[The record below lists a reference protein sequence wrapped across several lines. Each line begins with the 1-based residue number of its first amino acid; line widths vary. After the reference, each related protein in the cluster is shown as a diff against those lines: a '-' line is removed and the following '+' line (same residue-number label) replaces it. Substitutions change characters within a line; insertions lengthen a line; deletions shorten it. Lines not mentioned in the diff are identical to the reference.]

1 MKLPKIVVRP
11 SVVALALA
19 GCFRSAEPSAPRP
32 AATRA
37 RSASPAEH
45 VVHERKPDTGARIE
59 LVVTPL
65 QNDRA
70 SVRVTITATRLIPE
84 SKLRIAAE
92 SPLELEGEATVT
104 LPPLQPGASLTR
116 FIHVRRASEGQLSR
130 GYGSLLSASVTV
142 ESAGES
148 ITDQEV
154 RWVFGPPDPARVLE
168 RSSLELGEQGV
179 GRLGPNDRV
188 VRTPEG
194 ERVHESI
201 AQ

>member
-1 MKLPKIVVRP
+1 MKMAKNVVQP
-11 SVVALALA
+11 SLVALALA
-19 GCFRSAEPSAPRP
+19 GCLRSAESSAPRP

-37 RSASPAEH
+37 RSASATEH
-45 VVHERKPDTGARIE
+45 PVHERKPDTGARIE

-65 QNDRA
+65 QDDRA
-70 SVRVTITATRLIPE
+70 RARVTITATRPMPE

-92 SPLELEGEATVT
+92 SPLEIEGEAAVT
-104 LPPLQPGASLTR
+104 LPPLQTGASLTR
-116 FIHVRRASEGQLSR
+116 FVHVRRAGEGQRARS
-130 GYGSLLSASVTV
+130 YGSLLSASVTV

-148 ITDQEV
+148 VTDQEV

-179 GRLGPNDRV
+179 GPLGPNDRV

-201 AQ
+201 VQ